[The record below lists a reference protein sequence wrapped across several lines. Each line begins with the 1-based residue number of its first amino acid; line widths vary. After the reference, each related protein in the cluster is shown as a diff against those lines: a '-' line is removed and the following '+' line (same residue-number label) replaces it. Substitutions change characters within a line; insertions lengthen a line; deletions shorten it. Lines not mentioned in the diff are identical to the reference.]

1 MYKFIKI
8 NGIIWLVV
16 TNQRKL
22 IMQNIEFDFD
32 KTKHVMFSKECERE
46 MKNKISLN
54 YQNDLQDKIWKDVQL
69 KYAEFTKQFNLLE
82 IISYYFLWPI

>member
-54 YQNDLQDKIWKDVQL
+54 YLLKKNKIRKVVFSVLDKCFFIEL
-69 KYAEFTKQFNLLE
+69 
-82 IISYYFLWPI
+82 IRGG

>member
-46 MKNKISLN
+46 MKNKISSN